1 MELIDLDGLI
11 EKYKLPEEE
20 HRIILEK
27 LKNDIFPPKLTTSHP
42 SAMFVIGQPGCGK
55 TTFIQNSD
63 MVDYISINSD
73 DYRHLSKYSDEILER
88 YPIYYAKLTNYDAH
102 LWGDE
107 LFSYGI
113 SNGYS
118 VLREKAPVDYSL
130 LALFKGLDDKCNLS
144 IYLVATGNLTSLLAT
159 RERYEKEILKSRK
172 AKLSS
177 IEAHNKCY
185 DLLPE
190 FVSQCLQLGIKV
202 NYAIPENNNFRII
215 KAESNN
221 GLRLLSQIRQESN
234 KEASVSFESR
244 INNIKE
250 AMNKRNEPQ
259 QQFEELSKIERMY
272 IEFIHGDNSKSK
284 KSEKVKNEK

>member
-1 MELIDLDGLI
+1 MELVNLECLI

-27 LKNDIFPPKLTTSHP
+27 LKKDIFPQKPQTSHP
-42 SAMFVIGQPGCGK
+42 SVIFVIGQPGCGK

-63 MVDYISINSD
+63 MSDYININSD
-73 DYRHLSKYSDEILER
+73 DYRHLSRYSDEILER

-113 SNGYS
+113 SKGYS

-130 LALFKGLDDKCNLS
+130 LALIKGLADNCDLS
-144 IYLVATGNLTSLLAT
+144 IWLVATGNLTSLLAT
-159 RERYEKEILKSRK
+159 RERYEKEILRSNK

-185 DLLPE
+185 ALLPD

-202 NYAIPENNNFRII
+202 NYVVPVNNCFKII
-215 KAESNN
+215 NAESDN
-221 GLRLLSQIRQESN
+221 GLDILSQIRQASN
-234 KEASVSFESR
+234 KEACVSFETR

-250 AMNKRNEPQ
+250 SMKKRNAPQ
-259 QQFEELSKIERMY
+259 QQFEELAKIERMY
-272 IEFIHGDNSKSK
+272 IEFMNGDNSKSI
-284 KSEKVKNEK
+284 KSEEPDNEK